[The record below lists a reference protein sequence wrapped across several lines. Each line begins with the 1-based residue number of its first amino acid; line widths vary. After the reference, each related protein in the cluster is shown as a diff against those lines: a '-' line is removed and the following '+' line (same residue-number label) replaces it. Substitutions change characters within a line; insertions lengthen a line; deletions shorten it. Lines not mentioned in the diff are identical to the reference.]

1 MNETINNVNV
11 TDNAAVT
18 DNVPVNDNSP
28 ALVTSADA
36 PAFNALA
43 AVGAKR
49 IDKAAAKAIHDA
61 GGYVPIGASD
71 TLLTLAST
79 ILKNSKVAAETG
91 RKTAI
96 ALALIEESGEYMR
109 LKTPS
114 GRYFKS
120 ASELFAAM
128 FPTLAQSTIRN
139 YLNAA
144 RTVYL
149 PAAKGTLEPELMP
162 LNDLEPGTVMCVCS
176 AMNDKN
182 ARKALPQALKEVQG
196 DKPRITQTMVKNA
209 TKIAKAQAEKAS
221 STTPSNDIERPD
233 GTTPTPES
241 DEKAARAAMLEAYR
255 IAIRRIFRPD
265 VSDGDIHLLI
275 TESDVPSYVELLND
289 AVSSAEKSFLF
300 VNAMRQ
306 AINTN

>member
-1 MNETINNVNV
+1 MNETTNNVTV
-11 TDNAAVT
+11 T
-18 DNVPVNDNSP
+18 VNDNATSNDL
-28 ALVTSADA
+28 ALVTSAST
-36 PAFNALA
+36 PAFDALA
-43 AVGAKR
+43 AVGATRVDKTAARR
-49 IDKAAAKAIHDA
+49 IHEA

-79 ILKNSKVAAETG
+79 VIKSAKIAAETG
-91 RKTAI
+91 RRTAL

-176 AMNDKN
+176 AMNDKE

-221 STTPSNDIERPD
+221 TTTPSSDIERPD

-289 AVSSAEKSFLF
+289 AVTSAEKSFLF
-300 VNAMRQ
+300 VSAMRQ